1 MSINKQIM
9 FNIFKDMSDKE
20 KKNEEIEEVEETQQ
34 EEGAESK
41 DKKEKKKEKHEPKK
55 TEKEKYEETISELNY
70 KIAELNDKHLRLY
83 SEFDN
88 YRKRTSKERIELSK
102 TASEE
107 MILNL
112 LPVLDDFERA
122 MKAIEPHEQTAI
134 IREGVELI
142 YIKMFT
148 MLQAKGLKPMESI
161 GTEFDPEIHE
171 AIAQIPAQDDDSKG
185 KVIDEVEKGYYLNDK
200 LIRYAKV
207 IVAI

>member
-1 MSINKQIM
+1 M
-9 FNIFKDMSDKE
+9 
-20 KKNEEIEEVEETQQ
+20 
-34 EEGAESK
+34 
-41 DKKEKKKEKHEPKK
+41 
-55 TEKEKYEETISELNY
+55 
-70 KIAELNDKHLRLY
+70 Y

-122 MKAIEPHEQTAI
+122 MKAIEPNEQTAI